1 MGWEAANARARGLA
15 THLLARESLA
25 LAARRATWDSA
36 ARALVERGYPLEER
50 DLLSRADLD
59 RAIGRI
65 AARRLGV
72 LWRWLGSRRA
82 SLAVLYALEERRALR
97 RLLRGAAQG
106 ASPELRLFGLTPTPT
121 LPERVLR
128 RLSHVPSPA
137 GLATILTRA
146 GHPAGRVLA
155 RGGRPPL
162 SLWESE
168 LALNQLFARL
178 VTRAARRGG
187 RTVRRFTALCLD
199 LENTWSLLARGWG
212 DNVGAR
218 DVFLPGGEVLEVET
232 FAALAA
238 VPPGDATWQTLASR
252 FGSTPLARVF
262 RERASPTELE
272 RGVAVALVA
281 WMRAEARRDPLSV
294 STVLA
299 VALRIRNEAHDV
311 RLVTFATDIGAPV
324 ATIVSGLETAA

>member
-15 THLLARESLA
+15 THLLAREA
-25 LAARRATWDSA
+25 LTVAASRATWESA

-65 AARRLGV
+65 AARRLAV

-82 SLAVLYALEERRALR
+82 ALTILHAMEERRALR

-106 ASPELRLFGLTPTPT
+106 ASPELRLFGLTPTPA

-128 RLSHVPSPA
+128 RLSF
-137 GLATILTRA
+137 ATSSDALVAILTRA
-146 GHPAGRVLA
+146 GHPAGRVLS
-155 RGGRPPL
+155 RGGRRPL

-187 RTVRRFTALCLD
+187 RTVRRFVALCLD
-199 LENTWSLLARGWG
+199 VENAWSLLARGWG
-212 DNVGAR
+212 NGVAAR
-218 DVFLPGGEVLEVET
+218 EVFLPGGGVLDAET
-232 FAALAA
+232 FTALAA
-238 VPPGDATWQTLASR
+238 VPAGEATWKALASR
-252 FGSTPLARVF
+252 FASTPLARIF
-262 RERASPTELE
+262 QERVPPTELE
-272 RGVAVALVA
+272 RGVAAALVL
-281 WMRAEARRDPLSV
+281 WLRAEARRDPLSV
-294 STVLA
+294 ATVLA
-299 VALRIRNEAHDV
+299 VALRIRIEAHDA
-311 RLVTFATDIGAPV
+311 RLVTFATDLGAPA
-324 ATIVSGLETAA
+324 ATIVSSLETAA